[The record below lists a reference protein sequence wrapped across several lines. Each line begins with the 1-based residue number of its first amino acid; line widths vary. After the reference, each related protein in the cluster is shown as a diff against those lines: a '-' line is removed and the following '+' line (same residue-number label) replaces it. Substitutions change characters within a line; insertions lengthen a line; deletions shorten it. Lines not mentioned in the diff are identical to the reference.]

1 MEKKSNISASTP
13 SKTWESIRNK
23 LLSNNFSGT
32 KKMNIIYSNKDL
44 QYHLINENI
53 ESVDSNKVNRVNYN

>member
-23 LLSNNFSGT
+23 LLSNNFSTT
-32 KKMNIIYSNKDL
+32 KKMNEIYSNKDL
-44 QYHLINENI
+44 KYHLINENI
-53 ESVDSNKVNRVNYN
+53 ESVDSNNVNRVNYN

>member
-1 MEKKSNISASTP
+1 MEKKSNISVSTP

-23 LLSNNFSGT
+23 LLSNNFSTT
-32 KKMNIIYSNKDL
+32 KKMNEICLNKDL
-44 QYHLINENI
+44 QYHLINEKI